1 MELLLNI
8 YHSDEYIG
16 IHFIFKPFMCK
27 GGRER
32 EREIMPLEIMNKD
45 KFYLTIKNLVIL
57 LILNLQLDQK
67 AESEI
72 EN

>member
-1 MELLLNI
+1 
-8 YHSDEYIG
+8 
-16 IHFIFKPFMCK
+16 
-27 GGRER
+27 
-32 EREIMPLEIMNKD
+32 MPLEIMNKD
-45 KFYLTIKNLVIL
+45 RFYLTIKNLVIL